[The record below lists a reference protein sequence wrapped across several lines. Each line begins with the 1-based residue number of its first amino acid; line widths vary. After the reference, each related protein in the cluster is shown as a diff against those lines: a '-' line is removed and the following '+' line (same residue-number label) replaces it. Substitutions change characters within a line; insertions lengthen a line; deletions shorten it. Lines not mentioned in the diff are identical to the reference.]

1 MGARRDLTGIRYT
14 RLVAV
19 EVVGKR
25 RNRPLWRLVCDC
37 GGEAFGMAGEL
48 ECGTP
53 RFCGCLHV
61 ETARAQG
68 KSNRTH
74 GGTADKDRIYNVWMS
89 MKQRCYDVNFKKYV
103 DYGGRGISV
112 CDEWLNDYA
121 VFRAW
126 ALENGHRNDLTI
138 DRIDNN
144 KGYYPENCR
153 WADRFVQ
160 SNNRRNTIWVEYKGE
175 KLPMAVVARACGINH
190 ATFWDRI
197 KKGVTGEALFKPVT
211 K

>member
-37 GGEAFGMAGEL
+37 GGEAFGLAGEL

-53 RFCGCLHV
+53 RSCGCLHV

-68 KSNRTH
+68 KNNGSH
-74 GGTADKDRIYNVWMS
+74 GGTADKDRLYNVWAG
-89 MKQRCYDVNFKKYV
+89 MKQRCYDVNFEKYS
-103 DYGGRGISV
+103 DYGARGITI
-112 CDEWLNDYA
+112 CDEWRDDYA
-121 VFRAW
+121 AFREWSLA
-126 ALENGHRNDLTI
+126 NGHDKSLTI
-138 DRIDNN
+138 DRIDND
-144 KGYYPENCR
+144 KGYSPDNCR

-160 SNNRRNTIWVEYKGE
+160 MNNRRNTVWVEYQGE
-175 KLPMAVVARACGINH
+175 RITLSNAARACGINRM
-190 ATFWDRI
+190 TLWDRA
-197 KKGVTGEALFKPVT
+197 KKGLVGDDLFRPV